1 MKVKRYL
8 KIMVL
13 LSSLALSACNG
24 DYIKCSTI
32 KIGTSVAFDYA
43 PETTYL
49 IAKYKSSE
57 SVPGTASSLEGQDYV
72 FYVYV
77 IVRENEKEP
86 TFPQTATYTDQYYAM
101 VGVHRH
107 GRHGNIQKR
116 TS

>member
-1 MKVKRYL
+1 MKSKKYFKV
-8 KIMVL
+8 MFL
-13 LSSLALSACNG
+13 LSALALTACNG

-57 SVPGTASSLEGQDYV
+57 SIPGTASSLEGEDYV

-86 TFPQTATYTDQYYAM
+86 TFPQTATYTDQYLSLI
-101 VGVHRH
+101 H
-107 GRHGNIQKR
+107 I
-116 TS
+116 